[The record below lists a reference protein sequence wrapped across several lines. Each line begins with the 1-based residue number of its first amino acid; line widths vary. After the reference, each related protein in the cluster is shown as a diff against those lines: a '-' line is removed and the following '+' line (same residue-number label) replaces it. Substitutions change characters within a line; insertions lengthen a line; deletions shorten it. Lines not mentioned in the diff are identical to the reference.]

1 MTPST
6 SSTSASTTS
15 GRAPRLTRERIVAAV
30 VELLESGGVDAVSTR
45 TVGEALRVHPTAL
58 YRHFRDMD
66 EVVREAADHI
76 LEGLDDTP
84 SVTTPQEAM
93 AAVQLLCHRLRT
105 ALMAHPGAATVMAS
119 GPSRKPHEG
128 RLTERMLELLAR
140 AGLSDEDVALAY
152 HALIEYTVGSAAID
166 VGAESAQSD
175 EEARHRAWRA
185 DYLAAS
191 PEEFPATVRI
201 APLLYPS
208 QDTQF
213 QYGLRLLTEAL
224 AGRIADPG

>member
-1 MTPST
+1 MTH
-6 SSTSASTTS
+6 ATTA
-15 GRAPRLTRERIVAAV
+15 GGKTARLSRERIVAAV
-30 VELLESGGVDAVSTR
+30 VELLEAGGVDAVSTR
-45 TVGEALRVHPTAL
+45 SVGEALQVHPTAL

-76 LEGLDDTP
+76 LEGLADTT
-84 SVTTPQEAM
+84 SVTTPDQAM
-93 AAVQLLCHRLRT
+93 DTVHLLCQRLRT

-119 GPSRKPHEG
+119 GPSRKRNEG
-128 RLTERMLELLAR
+128 LLTERMLELLTL
-140 AGLSDEDVALAY
+140 AGLEDQEVALAY

-166 VGAESAQSD
+166 VADLSRDPD
-175 EEARHRAWRA
+175 EDSRHRSWRA

-191 PEEFPATVRI
+191 PVDSPATVRV

-213 QYGLRLLTEAL
+213 QYGLRLLTDGLRAKV
-224 AGRIADPG
+224 AARSA